1 MAASS
6 PHRSAA
12 PHLQT
17 PRSPRDD
24 SAATCGDA
32 AFCARNTADE
42 RSAFGRKLTSP
53 GLPQPCRFTLGLGGR
68 QRERL
73 ANHKADP
80 GVGHEGSRKLA
91 RLSSGVRSY
100 PSEPQI
106 LNVPGSLCSL
116 ISGKL
121 PRPPF

>member
-24 SAATCGDA
+24 SAATRGDA

-42 RSAFGRKLTSP
+42 RSAFWEKAYVARLTSALRLHFGTP
-53 GLPQPCRFTLGLGGR
+53 GR

-73 ANHKADP
+73 AKHKANS
-80 GVGHEGSRKLA
+80 GVGHEGPRKLA
-91 RLSSGVRSY
+91 RLSSGVRPC
-100 PSEPQI
+100 PS
-106 LNVPGSLCSL
+106 GT
-116 ISGKL
+116 
-121 PRPPF
+121 